1 MNVSGSSPTI
11 TPHEHSWQPNGT
23 VVEDRLLLSPVSVYD
38 HQKQRVTYS
47 IMVCE
52 CGATKRTVVGADAAR
67 FVNRGRAGVTV
78 V

>member
-1 MNVSGSSPTI
+1 MEPRPSSS
-11 TPHEHSWQPNGT
+11 PHEHVWQPNGT

-47 IMVCE
+47 VLVCE
-52 CGATKRTVVGADAAR
+52 CGATKRTVVGADPAR
-67 FVNRGRAGVTV
+67 FVNRGPRGVTV